1 AGCGRVRR
9 TRSRTTYVPASRSPR
24 RLAREFV
31 AATRTARPPRVI
43 QISTKPRSPRM
54 RACRNPIGP
63 VSSRTVRRPRAS
75 LPSVRPWSRV
85 SCAIGSPTRAA
96 TRSRIATAWSRAKS
110 VPTSSHGATQRTRSR
125 NATTTSR
132 SMSPAAMRWGRLAA
146 GRSISTA
153 SDVTKPSVSKMP
165 RVATDLRVVV
175 APASLGRRPHGLCRG
190 PFRPV
195 SSARILTSTGLRRV
209 MPVDLDALVSRRQ
222 AAWSRLAELARRRPR
237 TGAEADELLDGYQ
250 RVATDLSV
258 VRSTTPDPSL
268 VTHLSVLLARARLR
282 SAGTRTTTWATVGRF
297 FVEDFPAALYRLRWW
312 WGLTAILNVVVG
324 LVLGA
329 WLVRNPV
336 IENTLMS
343 PAEVAQLVNVQF
355 EAYYSENE
363 ASSFATLVWVNNA

>member
-1 AGCGRVRR
+1 
-9 TRSRTTYVPASRSPR
+9 
-24 RLAREFV
+24 
-31 AATRTARPPRVI
+31 
-43 QISTKPRSPRM
+43 
-54 RACRNPIGP
+54 
-63 VSSRTVRRPRAS
+63 
-75 LPSVRPWSRV
+75 
-85 SCAIGSPTRAA
+85 
-96 TRSRIATAWSRAKS
+96 
-110 VPTSSHGATQRTRSR
+110 
-125 NATTTSR
+125 
-132 SMSPAAMRWGRLAA
+132 
-146 GRSISTA
+146 
-153 SDVTKPSVSKMP
+153 
-165 RVATDLRVVV
+165 
-175 APASLGRRPHGLCRG
+175 
-190 PFRPV
+190 
-195 SSARILTSTGLRRV
+195 

-222 AAWSRLAELARRRPR
+222 AAWSRLAELARHRPR

-363 ASSFATLVWVNNA
+363 ASSFATLVWVNNAWVAAQCIALGVLGLPVLYVLWQNIANVAVIGSLMHQHGRAEVFWGMITPHGLLELTAVFVAAGVGLRLFWSWVDPGPRTRLASLAREGRTAAGVSLGLVVVLLVSGLIEAFVTPSPLPTWSRVGIGVVALLAFLAYVFTLGRSAVRRGLTGDVDDSLQAHTAPTAS